1 MTLQEI
7 KELIDKVNETEVG
20 ELKLEQADFKISI
33 RSKTYIEATQ
43 KNKLQVN
50 QMMPASSVVPI
61 SQTPQTPLTAQAAPV
76 VSNAPLSENNAP
88 QSEEAPKANDNIITI
103 KAPMIGTFYRSTA
116 PEKPPFVK
124 VGDTISKGDTIC
136 IIEAMKL
143 FNEIESEVNGKI
155 VKILADDASPVE
167 YDQAMMLI
175 EPA

>member
-1 MTLQEI
+1 MNLKEI

-20 ELKLEQADFKISI
+20 ELKLEQADFKIRI
-33 RSKTYIEATQ
+33 RSKGYIEATQ
-43 KNKLQVN
+43 KNKVQVN
-50 QMMPASSVVPI
+50 QMMPSSAVAQIP
-61 SQTPQTPLTAQAAPV
+61 QMPQTSQVAPD
-76 VSNAPLSENNAP
+76 VSNAPLVENNA
-88 QSEEAPKANDNIITI
+88 SNEAAKTNDNIITI

-143 FNEIESEVNGKI
+143 FNEIESEVSGKI
-155 VKILADDASPVE
+155 VKIIADDASPVE